1 MENIT
6 GSNEMIELV
15 NRYSILSEPTT
26 TYQNSS
32 SLASESRAKEEVVV
46 GHSFPHFSAPTDE
59 Y

>member
-1 MENIT
+1 MEKPT
-6 GSNEMIELV
+6 GSNAMIELV

-26 TYQNSS
+26 TYQNSGP
-32 SLASESRAKEEVVV
+32 LTSESRAKEEVVV

>member
-1 MENIT
+1 MENPT

-26 TYQNSS
+26 TYQNSNP
-32 SLASESRAKEEVVV
+32 LTSESRAKEEVVV
-46 GHSFPHFSAPTDE
+46 GHSSSFLSA